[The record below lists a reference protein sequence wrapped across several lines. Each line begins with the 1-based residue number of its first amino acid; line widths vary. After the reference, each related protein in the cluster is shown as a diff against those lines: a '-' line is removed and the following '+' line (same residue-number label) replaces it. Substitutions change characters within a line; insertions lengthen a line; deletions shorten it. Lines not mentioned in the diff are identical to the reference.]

1 MAVWVQLS
9 GKNKTNVLQEG
20 LHADSQGGA
29 GFTKHGWQSE
39 PHSPN
44 TNVMCKRWDT
54 LKRYC
59 SRATGFIQP
68 VHDEVRREFVDGLQL
83 GLHATYPAQDGH
95 GSARASAPH
104 RHSFASCDIADCPA
118 PPHARWRAAAERRDT
133 CGPCPTWGKR
143 VASVSP
149 PPVGTAGAD
158 AAVWPMCP
166 ERSGAASVD
175 RITHTLGP

>member
-1 MAVWVQLS
+1 MPVPFRDTPALLDRMILARGGRVIQQRQRHTNTRCTNGRRFPRLS
-9 GKNKTNVLQEG
+9 G
-20 LHADSQGGA
+20 
-29 GFTKHGWQSE
+29 
-39 PHSPN
+39 
-44 TNVMCKRWDT
+44 
-54 LKRYC
+54 YC

-95 GSARASAPH
+95 GSARPSPPD
-104 RHSFASCDIADCPA
+104 RPSFASCDSADCPA